1 MHVSLSFLYSTTL
14 ASALY
19 LLMLRYLHRQYKEV
33 VRLVD
38 TVGTDAAL
46 TSEERGTPEPDPYP
60 CSYPAPT
67 PTPTPSPAPPE
78 QERNILEHMTCEK
91 NAVDSHPD
99 AVHRRLKTTLYLRIS
114 PYISV
119 YLRTSSCLSPSLPTP
134 ARWRAASRPPS

>member
-46 TSEERGTPEPDPYP
+46 TSEERGTPEPHPYP
-60 CSYPAPT
+60 CSHPCAYPYAYP
-67 PTPTPSPAPPE
+67 
-78 QERNILEHMTCEK
+78 
-91 NAVDSHPD
+91 
-99 AVHRRLKTTLYLRIS
+99 
-114 PYISV
+114 
-119 YLRTSSCLSPSLPTP
+119 
-134 ARWRAASRPPS
+134 

>member
-46 TSEERGTPEPDPYP
+46 TPEEPRPDL
-60 CSYPAPT
+60 
-67 PTPTPSPAPPE
+67 SPAHND
-78 QERNILEHMTCEK
+78 RNK
-91 NAVDSHPD
+91 
-99 AVHRRLKTTLYLRIS
+99 K
-114 PYISV
+114 
-119 YLRTSSCLSPSLPTP
+119 
-134 ARWRAASRPPS
+134 

>member
-67 PTPTPSPAPPE
+67 PTPTPSPAPPPLS
-78 QERNILEHMTCEK
+78 RS
-91 NAVDSHPD
+91 A
-99 AVHRRLKTTLYLRIS
+99 
-114 PYISV
+114 
-119 YLRTSSCLSPSLPTP
+119 TSSST
-134 ARWRAASRPPS
+134 